1 VKSCLARTHHHT
13 VVFGGTVAVDLGE
26 AQIGV
31 IIGVEVFDQ
40 FIAEL
45 FAVGALPQQF
55 QSVRDIPGFGTVL
68 VTIKLDVPQRV
79 LGQRPAMPPHPE
91 LLLTGL
97 IELRPPNDPEAAPLL
112 SLPLDIQV
120 FLDFILVPA
129 PSQAP
134 TLGLVYGGFAGPTG
148 SPVSADQV
156 DELFADPASASP
168 SAWRPRPPRAR
179 SCKGR
184 PSTRST

>member
-1 VKSCLARTHHHT
+1 

-55 QSVRDIPGFGTVL
+55 QSVRDIPSFGTVL
-68 VTIKLDVPQRV
+68 VTIKLDVSRLV

-156 DELFADPASASP
+156 DELFADPASTSP

-184 PSTRST
+184 PSTRSA